1 MPRVVTRRLAVL
13 LGAFVFAV
21 ATPAFAQQNS
31 ALAAA
36 ISSIIDEL
44 RPHYV
49 HVLPPEVLAET
60 VTQTVLDLSPS
71 ICIEALPEM
80 ASRLT
85 TVRLDRR
92 NDRRD

>member
-1 MPRVVTRRLAVL
+1 MITAVPRMLAL
-13 LGAFVFAV
+13 HS
-21 ATPAFAQQNS
+21 TESAFAQQDS

-36 ISSIIDEL
+36 VSSIIDEL